1 MRNSQMRRDSS
12 AARVAPRGSRRMLAA
27 CAAFATLSVG
37 LAMTA
42 CRDITHLQQSNPG
55 QLGPGVF
62 SPENAD
68 LIVNSSRGDFECAFN
83 DYIAA
88 SGTFMDELANAI
100 SFTANFDLDRRTV
113 TPDEPY
119 GTVDCTGQQLTGVYT
134 PLSVARASNDVA
146 VAHLEG
152 WTDEQVPDRSQLIG
166 VASAYGGYSLVL
178 LGEGMCSAALDLGPE
193 QTPAQLFAAA
203 KVRFDTAVAA
213 ATRAGDTQTLNLAL
227 LGRARTELNL
237 GNSADA
243 AADAAQIP
251 AGFEVDIDHDATAT
265 RRQNVVFIQ
274 TKQAQIASVD
284 TSIQNRFA
292 ASVAVDSPDARI
304 AVTSTGQLGS
314 DGFTVVWLADKDAA
328 ATSPQALAKY
338 SEAQLIIAENDV
350 NTTNLPAAKTIIN
363 SLRQAAGQSDFNP
376 PTLTSANVMAEIVEQ
391 RRREL
396 FLEGHRMG
404 DIRRLGLPLA
414 PATGAAYVSGGTYGN
429 QSCFPLPNIERINN
443 PNIGG

>member
-27 CAAFATLSVG
+27 CAAIATLSVA

-42 CRDITHLQQSNPG
+42 CNDITHLEQSNPG

-68 LIVNSSRGDFECAFN
+68 LIVNSSRGDFECALN
-83 DYIAA
+83 EYIAA

-100 SFTANFDLDRRTV
+100 SFTSNFDLDRRTV

-119 GTVDCTGQQLTGVYT
+119 GTSDCTAQQGAGVYT
-134 PLSVARASNDVA
+134 PLSIARASNDVA

-152 WTDEQVPDRSQLIG
+152 WTDEQVPDRSHLIA

-193 QTPAQLFAAA
+193 ETPAQLFADA

-213 ATRAGDTQTLNLAL
+213 ATRAGDTETLNLAL

-243 AADAAQIP
+243 AADASLIP
-251 AGFEVDIDHDATAT
+251 LGFEVDIDHDATAT
-265 RRQNVVFIQ
+265 RRQNLVFIQ
-274 TKQAQIASVD
+274 TKMAQFASVD
-284 TSIQNRFA
+284 TSIQHRFA
-292 ASVAVDSPDARI
+292 ADHDPRI

-314 DGFTVVWLADKDAA
+314 DGFTVVWLANKDAA

-338 SEAQLIIAENDV
+338 SEAQLIVAENEA
-350 NTTNLPAAKTIIN
+350 NTGNLPGAKTIIN
-363 SLRQAAGQSDFNP
+363 NLREAAGLTDFNP
-376 PTLTSANVMAEIVEQ
+376 ATLTVANVMAEIVEQ

-414 PATGAAYVSGGTYGN
+414 PATGASYVSGGNYGD
-429 QSCFPLPNIERINN
+429 QSCFPLPNVERINN

>member
-1 MRNSQMRRDSS
+1 
-12 AARVAPRGSRRMLAA
+12 MLAA
-27 CAAFATLSVG
+27 CAAIATLSVG

-42 CRDITHLQQSNPG
+42 CRDITHLQQSNPE

-113 TPDEPY
+113 TPDEAY
-119 GTVDCTGQQLTGVYT
+119 GTTDCTGQQLTGVYT

-274 TKQAQIASVD
+274 TKQAQFASVD

-292 ASVAVDSPDARI
+292 ADHDPRI

-350 NTTNLPAAKTIIN
+350 NTANLSGAKTIIN
-363 SLRQAAGQSDFNP
+363 NLRQAAGQSDFNP
-376 PTLTSANVMAEIVEQ
+376 PTLTTANVLAEIVEQ

-414 PATGAAYVSGGTYGN
+414 PATGAPYVSGGAYGD